1 MKEVTSGL
9 TYQKGAWIT
18 HMICNQIGEEAFQKA
33 IRDYYQRYFNGSAST
48 RDHRMAM
55 EQASGKDLAPF
66 FDQWLYQGGNIKLKG
81 TWSYNSKNKMIQ
93 IELSQTQPAKYS
105 FAMPLEMDI
114 LTNGNNPMRRE
125 IIQLNKRK
133 VKVSIP
139 CDSMPENIFLDPE
152 TKLLAQWDFT
162 CRIR

>member
-1 MKEVTSGL
+1 
-9 TYQKGAWIT
+9 T
-18 HMICNQIGEEAFQKA
+18 HMICNHIGEEAFQEG

-48 RDHRMAM
+48 QDLRMAL
-55 EQASGKDLAPF
+55 ERASGKELTQF
-66 FDQWLYQGGNIKLKG
+66 FNQWLYQGGNIKLKG

-105 FAMPLEMDI
+105 FTMPLEIDI
-114 LTNGNNPMRRE
+114 LTNENNPMRRE

-139 CDSMPENIFLDPE
+139 CDSEPENIFLDPE
-152 TKLLAQWDFT
+152 TKLLAQWDIS
-162 CRIR
+162 RK